1 MHIVHIKASK
11 KQLSKLRN
19 GHKVR
24 ISPAMEGQGFNLIID
39 PGRFNTVS
47 KTFNKGKGTTI
58 QLTPAEITANQEQAP
73 NMQGSG
79 IFGRKFDDFVRDTIG
94 SKAKDVIYNAADTLK
109 PAIKQGIDRLAERA
123 PEATAAALATLATAS
138 GNPELAP
145 MAATFGHRLGK
156 HIASKSDIAKDYF
169 DNPEKYQKSVKR
181 AVSSNAGGPR
191 NRIAPATLQGQA
203 KQNEFFNA
211 INKELGTHY
220 GNLAKATMDNAVA
233 HMERSGVE
241 TDRVKQNVL
250 PFFEQQGQGL
260 YLSNSGGRGLHRKKE
275 RSSIGR
281 GSSMVASQA
290 HLPPALVSQPFSANF
305 QFQHTLP
312 PAYARFSKGGGL
324 SL

>member
-39 PGRFNTVS
+39 PARFNTVS
-47 KTFNKGKGTTI
+47 RTFNKGKGTTI

-73 NMQGSG
+73 QMQGSG
-79 IFGRKFDDFVRDTIG
+79 IFGRKFDDFVRNTIG
-94 SKAKDVIYNAADTLK
+94 SDAKDVIYNAADALK
-109 PAIKQGIDRLAERA
+109 PAIKQGIDQLAERA
-123 PEATAAALATLATAS
+123 PEAAAVALATLATAS

-145 MAATFGHRLGK
+145 IAATFGHRLGK
-156 HIASKSDIAKDYF
+156 KLASKADVAKDYF

-181 AVSSNAGGPR
+181 FVSNAGGPR
-191 NRIAPATLQGQA
+191 NKIAPKTLQGQA
-203 KQNEFFNA
+203 KQNELFTEM
-211 INKELGTHY
+211 NKELGTHY
-220 GNLAKATMDNAVA
+220 GNLAKATIDNAVA
-233 HMERSGVE
+233 HMERSGVAANRSKE
-241 TDRVKQNVL
+241 ANEFL
-250 PFFEQQGQGL
+250 MGQGL
-260 YLSNSGGRGLHRKKE
+260 YLSNSGGRGLHRRRE
-275 RSSIGR
+275 HASIGR
-281 GSSMVASQA
+281 GSSLVASQA